1 MRPSEGPASSA
12 ATPDRGASTLVA
24 FAEGARDILPAVT
37 VAVPIGLLLGALC
50 RSKGIQAAEAGW
62 MSLLVNAGAS
72 QFAAVQ
78 LWGSDGPRLGPILL
92 STLLINVRHALMSL
106 TLVPKFARA
115 GMTRLRMCVALAFL
129 TDPTWGFA
137 EQRGRAGRPITW
149 SYWMGLALVFAAA
162 WTGATMAGAWLGA
175 YLGDPRQVG
184 ADFALAALFIGM
196 TARFWTGWR
205 RTGFAIAAS
214 GLSSAVV
221 FHTLGAPWH
230 VMAGAAA
237 GIAVAYF
244 VAPPQAAQE
253 PQST

>member
-1 MRPSEGPASSA
+1 MRPREGPASSA
-12 ATPDRGASTLVA
+12 APPDRRPSSLATA
-24 FAEGARDILPAVT
+24 AEGARDILPAVM

-78 LWGSDGPRLGPILL
+78 LWANDGPRLGPILL

-106 TLVPKFARA
+106 TLVPKLAKA

-137 EQRGRAGRPITW
+137 EQRARAGLPVTW
-149 SYWMGLALVFAAA
+149 SYWMGLALVFSAA
-162 WTGATMAGAWLGA
+162 WAGATMAGAWLGA
-175 YLGDPRQVG
+175 YLGDPRRIG

-196 TARFWTGWR
+196 TARFWMGWR

-214 GLSSAVV
+214 GLSSAAV

-230 VMAGAAA
+230 VMAGAMA
-237 GIAVAYF
+237 GIAVAYIA
-244 VAPPQAAQE
+244 VRPEQAQE
-253 PQST
+253 PQPA